1 LTTKATTAASESRGK
16 VVKAHGLTLKLPA
29 KLPFT
34 TVKFVKGDDIDI
46 AGFLAAVLG
55 EEQVNK
61 VWDAGLD
68 MDQGTELV
76 EAVLAKYGLDAG
88 E

>member
-1 LTTKATTAASESRGK
+1 MTSKATTASSENRGK
-16 VVKAHGLTLKLPA
+16 VVKSHGLTIKLPA

-34 TVKFVKGDDIDI
+34 TVRFVNGDDIDI
-46 AGFLAAVLG
+46 AGFLGAVLG
-55 EEQVNK
+55 EEQLNK